1 MSVRLTTAAAARSH
15 SSDVSSDGARWTCAF
30 VNNMPDGAFEAT
42 ERQFLELLEAG
53 SGADV
58 ITVRR
63 YALAGVPRGERASTR
78 IAEQY
83 SPIEDIRID
92 PPDVL
97 IVTGSNPLEAKIE
110 DEPYWADL
118 VDLLSWA
125 SGHVQSMLLSCLSAH
140 AALTIFDGLERVHLT
155 SKCTGVFSQ
164 LVDATH
170 PLNLGLEPEIFLPHS
185 RWSTVPLDNLR
196 AAGYQIAILSDDVGW
211 SVATREIA
219 GSNAVLVQGHPEY
232 EPSSLLREYRRD
244 AGRYVRHEIEDLPCL
259 PFHCVAS
266 QDWEQLEQLHRSI
279 VDGRRDVAPF
289 DSYPF
294 KEVGE
299 RATWAWQSMARGL
312 YANWLSG
319 VN

>member
-1 MSVRLTTAAAARSH
+1 
-15 SSDVSSDGARWTCAF
+15 
-30 VNNMPDGAFEAT
+30 MPDGAFDAT

-53 SGADV
+53 SGSDV
-58 ITVRR
+58 IAVHRH
-63 YALAGVPRGERASTR
+63 AIAGVPRGERTASR

-83 SPIEDIRID
+83 SPIDDIRID

-97 IVTGSNPLEAKIE
+97 IVTGSNPLEARIE

-140 AALTIFDGLERVHLT
+140 AALTIFDGLERVHLA

-164 LVDATH
+164 SVDTTH

-185 RWSTVPLDNLR
+185 RWSTVPLDDLR
-196 AAGYQIAILSDDVGW
+196 AAGYQIAIQSDDVGW
-211 SVATREIA
+211 SVATRAIA

-244 AGRYVRHEIEDLPCL
+244 AGRYVRRELDDLPCL
-259 PFHCVAS
+259 PFHCVAP
-266 QDWEQLEQLHRSI
+266 QDWEQLETLHQSI
-279 VDGRRDVAPF
+279 VSGRRDEALF

-299 RATWAWQSMARGL
+299 RATWAWRSMARRL

-319 VN
+319 VT